1 MAYSQT
7 DIDTLKAAI
16 ATGALEC
23 EFGAGPDKRRV
34 RYRSLAD
41 MKQTLAD
48 MQAEVA
54 PTSAPARISFVQHC
68 RD

>member
-1 MAYSQT
+1 MAYTQN

-16 ATGALEC
+16 ATGALEV

-34 RYRSLAD
+34 KYRSLAD
-41 MKQTLAD
+41 MRATLAD
-48 MQAEVA
+48 MMADV
-54 PTSAPARISFVQHC
+54 SPARPPSNTTFAEHG